1 MALLKNKYT
10 KRVLNL
16 ALILLLFIGVIAS
29 VLDVRASWMGP
40 EYMIKLDDKGDQTRL
55 AITFRNSRE
64 VGFYSTDGFRL
75 LGKVQLDGTPT
86 GITSTTGGQF
96 VIVTQNA
103 PDKILVIDPTQFKIV
118 RQTEAQ
124 SGVCAPVFDAE
135 RDMIYVCNR
144 WPHSVSAYKMDT
156 LDSVWTTQ
164 VLREP
169 SSAVLD
175 AKRGILYVPNR
186 QTVEPANQEQVHT
199 KISLLDVSKNGKKVK
214 DIRMESGI
222 NDYHGLAVSPDGNTI
237 AVLHN
242 YSKFFQA
249 TFQIEW
255 AWMNSSYVTFIDA
268 EKQAVQ
274 YIIPLDD
281 VIRGA
286 ASPWAVEWT
295 SDGKTLL
302 VSHSGVHELSVI
314 NLEEVIR
321 LMNFQGDRINYIDQQ
336 DVMGVYRHRVLT
348 GGNGPR
354 SFVQLGTKVIV
365 ANFFTDNLGVIDR
378 STLRELSVSPNPAKT
393 EVMTYPLNPDYS
405 LTLENRGEMY
415 FNDAMLSKQNWQS
428 CIGCHPDGRADGFNW
443 DLLNDGLGN
452 LKNTKSL
459 LYSHET
465 PPAMVTGIRP
475 DAEYAVRSGIRAILF
490 TQVNEEQ
497 ALAMDAYLK
506 AMRPVPSPYLVKG
519 ELSEKALEGK
529 DLFEDS
535 EVGCI
540 QCHFGTYFTDQSLHD
555 VGTAVADD
563 APHTEWDTPTLI
575 ECWRTAPYL
584 HDGSAV
590 TIMDVLTTRN
600 KDQKHGHTSQLT
612 REQLEALAEYVLSL

>member
-1 MALLKNKYT
+1 M
-10 KRVLNL
+10 
-16 ALILLLFIGVIAS
+16 
-29 VLDVRASWMGP
+29 
-40 EYMIKLDDKGDQTRL
+40 
-55 AITFRNSRE
+55 
-64 VGFYSTDGFRL
+64 
-75 LGKVQLDGTPT
+75 
-86 GITSTTGGQF
+86 
-96 VIVTQNA
+96 
-103 PDKILVIDPTQFKIV
+103 
-118 RQTEAQ
+118 
-124 SGVCAPVFDAE
+124 CAPVFDAE
-135 RDMIYVCNR
+135 RNNIYVCNR
-144 WPHSVSAYKMDT
+144 WPHTVSAYNADT
-156 LDSVWTTQ
+156 LEPVWTTP

-169 SSAVLD
+169 ASAALD

-186 QTVEPANQEQVHT
+186 LTVEPANQDQVHT
-199 KISLLDVSKNGKKVK
+199 RISLLDVSQNGKNVK

-222 NDYHGLAVSPDGNTI
+222 NDYHGMAVSPDGNTI

-242 YSKFFQA
+242 YSKFFQT

-255 AWMNSSYVTFIDA
+255 AWMNSSYVTFIDT
-268 EKQAVQ
+268 EKQAVR

-295 SDGKTLL
+295 PDGKTLL
-302 VSHSGVHELSVI
+302 VCHAGVHELSVI
-314 NLEEVIR
+314 NLEEVISH
-321 LMNFQGDRINYIDQQ
+321 MQFQGNRVSYIDQHE
-336 DVMGVYRHRVLT
+336 VMGIYRHRVPT

-354 SFVQLGTKVIV
+354 SFAQLGSKVVV

-378 STLRELSVSPNPAKT
+378 TALPAQSDPPNPAKT
-393 EVMTYPLNPDYS
+393 EVKTYALNPDYS
-405 LTLENRGEMY
+405 LTIENRGEMY
-415 FNDAMLSKQNWQS
+415 FSDAMLSKQNWQS
-428 CIGCHPDGRADGFNW
+428 CIGCHPDGRADGINW
-443 DLLNDGLGN
+443 DLVNDGLGN

-459 LYSHET
+459 LYSHKT

-490 TQVNEEQ
+490 TPVDEEQ
-497 ALAMDAYLK
+497 AQAMDAYLK

-519 ELSEKALEGK
+519 ELSAKALEGK
-529 DLFEDS
+529 DIFEDS

-563 APHTEWDTPTLI
+563 APHTDWDTPTLI

-600 KDQKHGHTSQLT
+600 KDQKHGHTDQLT

>member
-1 MALLKNKYT
+1 MELLKNKYT
-10 KRVLNL
+10 KQDSNHVLF
-16 ALILLLFIGVIAS
+16 LLLFICVICSA
-29 VLDVRASWMGP
+29 VNIRASWMGP
-40 EYMIKLDDKGDQTRL
+40 EYTVKLDDKADQARL

-64 VGFYSTDGFRL
+64 VGFYDTDRFRL

-86 GITSTTGGQF
+86 GITPSTDGKF
-96 VIVTQNA
+96 VIVTQNT
-103 PDKILVIDPTQFKIV
+103 PEKILVIDPKQFKII
-118 RQTEAQ
+118 RQIEAQ

-135 RDMIYVCNR
+135 RNRIYVCNR
-144 WPHSVSAYKMDT
+144 WPHSVSAYNADT
-156 LDSVWTTQ
+156 LESVWTTP

-169 SSAVLD
+169 ASAALD

-186 QTVEPANQEQVHT
+186 LTVEPANQDQVHT
-199 KISLLDVSKNGKKVK
+199 RISLLDVSKNGKKVK

-222 NDYHGLAVSPDGNTI
+222 NDYHGMAVSPDGNTI

-242 YSKFFQA
+242 YSKFFQT

-255 AWMNSSYVTFIDA
+255 AWMNSSYVTFIDT

-295 SDGKTLL
+295 PDGKTLL
-302 VSHSGVHELSVI
+302 VCHAGVHELSVI
-314 NLEEVIR
+314 NLEEVISH
-321 LMNFQGDRINYIDQQ
+321 MQFQGNRVSYIDQHE
-336 DVMGVYRHRVLT
+336 VMGIYRHRVPT

-354 SFVQLGTKVIV
+354 SFAQLGSKVVV

-378 STLRELSVSPNPAKT
+378 TVLPAQSDPPNPAKT
-393 EVMTYPLNPDYS
+393 DVKTYTLNPDYS
-405 LTLENRGEMY
+405 LTIENRGEMY

-428 CIGCHPDGRADGFNW
+428 CIGCHPDGRADGINW
-443 DLLNDGLGN
+443 DLVNDGLGN

-459 LYSHET
+459 LYSHKT

-490 TQVNEEQ
+490 TPVDEEQ

-529 DLFEDS
+529 DIFEDS
-535 EVGCI
+535 EVGCV

-555 VGTAVADD
+555 VGTAVTDD
-563 APHTEWDTPTLI
+563 APHTDWDTPTLI

-600 KDQKHGHTSQLT
+600 KDQKHGHTEQLT
-612 REQLEALAEYVLSL
+612 SEQLEALAEYVLSL